1 VGHIRHENRAACVG
15 DFAHLIV
22 VDVARVCRRAGN
34 EDLGPEEEG
43 VLHELLV
50 VDDTGRLVQPVRHLL
65 EVKRRCRD
73 LLAGNFKT
81 LKCRQ
86 TISVSYKRA
95 TQAIKAYTQQA
106 HCNSPQSDNIRNFP
120 WQITNALHGTKL
132 FKYARYG
139 GEKEVGEVG

>member
-1 VGHIRHENRAACVG
+1 MGHIRHENRAACVG

-43 VLHELLV
+43 VLHELVV

-81 LKCRQ
+81 LGVPSNDKRVIQASDTSNKSLHATSALQ
-86 TISVSYKRA
+86 TVRNLIISETFLGRLQMHSMAPNYSSMLGMEERKR
-95 TQAIKAYTQQA
+95 
-106 HCNSPQSDNIRNFP
+106 
-120 WQITNALHGTKL
+120 
-132 FKYARYG
+132 
-139 GEKEVGEVG
+139 